1 MEIYKSSSEAGSE
14 VRSRGQAINN
24 RQVPT
29 EPANP
34 PLAPLRPARTALQPP
49 SETRTP
55 EELFDAINASVWGGG
70 KPDATAPSEPSER
83 DVAFNKINESI
94 FGKAPERSAEA
105 PPQGNKD
112 AGVVSDIG
120 NLLGLGV
127 NNLALSVR
135 ELVGRIPGVG
145 QSIVS
150 GLDSIDQWA
159 SGKSSEALLKGN
171 IKQGQAALT
180 TETRAAQDKEWW
192 DSDKGTFGEA
202 WSDPRAYMSGVFQSL
217 PEQAVTMFPV
227 MRLAKGIYATRMAGA
242 EAAQLSAANSART
255 ASLNSGA
262 TAGNAEIAA
271 VLAAQK
277 ALKDL
282 STQAAAASARAATIA
297 GGLSEGLL
305 AGAGSS
311 REVRDEIMKMT
322 PEQLGQSDAMRTLT
336 DSGMNFE
343 TARRTLAEDSATQA
357 FVLSG
362 SVTGLFGGLGDRFLA
377 KAITKGAG
385 TSIVGRT
392 TKGVLTQGG
401 EELPQEYG
409 SKVAQNFALQNAN
422 PNLELTEGA
431 LNQGLGGLATGGI
444 QGGFTA
450 GVFGKKEGQPETR
463 TVTSSSGPVTVSYEE
478 SIDPDQAQGTR
489 QQFTMTDRE
498 FADVTQDRDYMA
510 AAYALADDAGRA
522 LLSQANPELN
532 LSLASKDPGAIE
544 RGTAMINADPQFY
557 EGFVKR
563 LGQTGKADS
572 QGAID
577 LDGETAAQIQSGVA
591 SLDPD
596 MRDLWALTLERKL
609 EKKGELTWRDIP
621 QELIDSV
628 DTISFAGL
636 KAGLAINPRKTIDL
650 IRGAQN
656 NAANNSGN
664 APFDGGEVP
673 PNIPGPTI
681 NVRERMRIAG
691 EEADKGLAETEG
703 VYTTKKQ
710 VPSGANQSL
719 TGGPGDTA
727 GDTPEK
733 AVLRQGFEREARNI
747 AEIADP
753 GRQRYLANSAITA
766 MIRNGFTFDEAN
778 ALFGS
783 YLGTSDVDQDTG
795 DSDDK
800 PPNVS
805 DRLQAFNAIL
815 PNILQHDR
823 DVRGQESS
831 PQDYAPGNLTPGL
844 YQIAKLFG
852 INLTGYRYLGKDPM
866 LAKRNGIW
874 TPNGV
879 AINSAARDQ
888 FLTLFGHE
896 TYHELKR
903 RAPEE
908 AAALEAAVLKYIS
921 AEGSSAIRARIERLG
936 YPVEQVNEEVVADI
950 LGVMFQDR
958 QFWQQLGMQKP
969 TLLQRIVESID
980 GMIKRFG
987 ALGRRKDSVQQYIT
1001 DMTAVRDMMAG
1012 FVNQR
1017 LEAQA
1022 NGESNNMSGG
1032 SRESIE
1038 GDPIDQITALAKA
1051 GNKMEAAKVFRSSGL
1066 YQQMGIPFDTFYADA
1081 QRGEKA
1087 EKNERVVLT
1096 GRSPYLA
1103 KDQRKADQA
1112 NRFIG
1117 RGSSLSSTAQ
1127 YESDFGALANTG
1139 TYNSSDVV
1147 FVSAE
1152 GNRAGRVN
1160 PDFDEIDNAI
1170 SAGVT
1175 FITDDQANRERP
1187 YNVGEREVAQ
1197 HLETN
1202 GYREVAPG
1210 RWQPLQVAPKKAEA
1224 SPQKTETQDP
1234 AATGNTSTPDSGRI
1248 KALQLRAGLLA
1259 DAGRLNAAE
1268 SAEVSGLLD
1277 AGNVSAARS
1286 LLDNYS
1292 LRTWQKKPTQAEQEQ
1307 QVQFDKD
1314 VEMPPPRPPG
1324 QFEDGTAIS
1333 VGTVSPIVKEP
1344 TDLGTASTESE
1355 KERKQRV
1362 DERAEMYRQSYSDG
1376 VARAFIKQSLDP
1388 KGDKDILIQ
1397 TEYEFVDGDR
1407 VVGKVF
1413 SARGQYFRFNIKRD
1427 GSYLAGEGTPDVG
1440 RLIAKPPTGSTLRRV
1455 RQGLDPQQA
1464 KLDLEENK
1472 KQADKY
1478 RAEVQ
1483 RIMLTAF
1490 SPSGVT
1496 STLAE
1501 LRRSI
1506 AQYFSNPFFKKP
1518 KKGLSDVE
1526 YIFKMYADVGAMESE
1541 GVTPTKVGFDRM
1553 SGERVEQTKLG
1564 GKGGKAYVDALSKA
1578 IRRAQDGDV
1587 VARAGLLKTHAAQ
1600 INDELQALS
1609 EKMVEN
1615 GMSQQQAD
1623 EIVKPAQE
1631 SLKSLE
1637 DSTSLQDMESGLDE
1651 RIRKLNEL
1659 DGDNRQAEIDEILRI
1674 KKSLKAPEQELTAQ
1688 RDEKTLSLPTRAF
1701 SDARLAA
1708 AAAVDEI
1715 VNGTTSP
1722 IAIVRRELN
1731 KPDREFSFSDLRK
1744 EMAAR
1749 GMDIS
1754 QIDREVSQWP
1764 AAQYSLGYWV
1774 MKNSQ
1779 FMTPY
1784 AARLSW
1790 FNSHESIMS
1799 IYKDDQKMRGQY
1811 ESELSDVE
1819 NRFIEAMRA
1828 ERQAVNNRREE
1839 TTDEFGQGYSDAKKA
1854 FPHALFNKYSLD
1866 DMRNLDESS
1875 ITPEDADVLRSL
1887 VGGNS
1892 TFLPRLW
1899 LDDVAFALDARK
1911 DLRPLI
1917 LEGMGKQE
1925 RQAVERYL
1933 SMSASVMANNERVS
1947 ALRTYS
1953 TMLDNIGELDKAAYD
1968 AFKKQIIYAD
1978 LRAIPRILHRA
1989 QEIAD
1994 ITAQAKDKKELG
2006 TLLSAYLDKVY
2017 QDDERTS
2024 RTLDESKEE
2033 FDQIAGRGTPD
2044 VTDKEIDDYV
2054 DKMNRLGEREGGMER
2069 EDIKSVL
2076 MYEKIAEAAEAEAIA
2091 EIQTGI
2097 VADENQQAA
2106 PTTDQPENQAGLSGD
2121 IQYKR
2126 GRFSSGPAQ
2135 ATVIAHLR
2143 QITYG
2148 WKRQPNVQVFYNV
2161 DQIADPELRARL
2173 TERAESGAF
2182 KGAIDPDTG
2191 AVYIFSQHV
2200 EDLADAEF
2208 VMFHE
2213 LYGHWGLRAFLGDKL
2228 NAFLE
2233 NQYKLNKKIKAEADR
2248 QFDAALEDGSPMSR
2262 LESVEEAISD
2272 LAVKGE
2278 PNLFRQLI
2286 GQLVNWLRKHDMNTV
2301 ASWIDST
2308 GSSELAYILG
2318 QARKVAR
2325 TGEGISPF
2333 NGAPQ
2338 SVLYSR
2344 ANKRPIEIF
2353 SQRDGK
2359 ITGYARMNP
2368 VNQYWTVFTIKDID
2382 TGDFGAITVEEV
2394 GDATA
2399 ILKKVGTIS
2408 KSRDRDT
2415 RVDVDPGNLE
2425 QIPDYSD
2432 LTGWAK
2438 FTRNLQMKG
2447 QNTFLPVFEVARFLD
2462 SKGIKSTVIDD
2473 IIKYESRLGYFV
2485 TDFEKRFA
2493 NPIQRSLKALGDKGA
2508 TVEDVDLYLMAR
2520 TAKERNEAINKI
2532 NPTNFSGSGLSTD
2545 DAAQIIKDMEARPYI
2560 NELNEIATLTD
2571 QMSKDKVNYML
2582 QTGLIN
2588 KYQHASLIKYDH
2600 YVNLSGN
2607 KKLGLDAYDIKS
2619 LGGKTFNLKGNDVI
2633 RSTGRGTQAVDVLQN
2648 TMNSYLSTLMRGQKN
2663 RVMMSILQMVEQN
2676 PDPTYVAVEPIKE
2689 RKTVNVERLNFDKKI
2704 LRVIGDAATEASGR
2718 EFLDQLKRDIKDGS
2732 KDPDEALDD
2741 LSAKIN
2747 EAERRRDID
2756 PAEAKTALGR
2766 INEAVVM
2773 SGRLSPDGYV
2783 SMVEDNSL
2791 MLDPAVLVAKSN
2803 GKPVVMRFEDRGI
2816 EFVQAMTGMNVQESN
2831 GLVEGI
2837 GKWNRFF
2844 SQMVTT
2850 WNPAWLPINFI
2861 RDIQTAFANASADPN
2876 VGAVLAKEMSKQWMP
2891 ALKAAYKYTRSEQA
2905 EMKGKSFRDTLSP
2918 EWRDLIEE
2926 YFREGGGT
2934 FFLDRKGLEATLD
2947 KINRHMNGPKG
2958 VLQNVED
2965 KLEVVGDFM
2974 DLLATPS
2981 ELAPRLAA
2989 YKVLKEAG
2997 RSPSEAARYAKELT
3011 VNFNMKGS
3019 SKSFRALYVFA
3030 NPAIQGTY
3038 RMFQDYSRG
3047 EAGIAR
3053 YMPSNRFAAVAG
3065 AWMMLGI
3072 VSNYI
3077 ARAIGGE
3084 DEERPGIDM
3093 LDTIPGFKRATSL
3106 VFMPNMIGG
3115 SIPVAYGWN
3124 VFSTAGTYMFDT
3136 MTGRMK
3142 PEVAAGKVLAAAFD
3156 SFAPIGSGAESKTLT
3171 GRFFKTVLPSPLVP
3185 LIELSLNENRFGA
3198 PIHKE
3203 QTPFSDIKEA
3213 DAYMHFNS
3221 VNPISKGLMQTIAR
3235 LTSDGNPRY
3244 RPGLVDVN
3252 PAVMDHMISSYL
3264 PGLFSEAY
3272 KAVGLA
3278 VNKLAGRDVKD
3289 MPLPVIGRFEAKTPE
3304 GFDTGAMR
3312 RVGEK
3317 VSTLYKEAMAPDTS
3331 EARREQILR
3340 EHRGLGSTQA
3350 ILAGTSEQL
3359 KTISRNLQA
3368 IERNPNLSEKEKI
3381 DFRNQ
3386 MEKLK
3391 KQYTKRVVDA
3401 AVRSGFQDEVTG
3413 NTTDGFVGKAA
3424 ERLRQ

>member
-1 MEIYKSSSEAGSE
+1 MEIYKSSSEAGQE

-29 EPANP
+29 EPENP

-49 SETRTP
+49 SEARPP

-70 KPDATAPSEPSER
+70 KPDTTAPSEPN
-83 DVAFNKINESI
+83 DMDAAFNKINESI

-105 PPQGNKD
+105 APQGNKD

-159 SGKSSEALLKGN
+159 SGKSSEALLKDN

-180 TETRAAQDKEWW
+180 TETRAAQDKDWW
-192 DSDKGTFGEA
+192 DSDKGTFGTA

-227 MRLAKGIYATRMAGA
+227 MRMAKGIYATRMAGA

-262 TAGNAEIAA
+262 TAGSAEIAA
-271 VLAAQK
+271 GLAAQK

-297 GGLSEGLL
+297 GGISEGLL
-305 AGAGSS
+305 AGSGSS

-336 DSGMNFE
+336 DNGMDFE

-362 SVTGLFGGLGDRFLA
+362 AVTGLFGGLGDRFLA

-450 GVFGKKEGQPETR
+450 GVFGKREGQPETR
-463 TVTSSSGPVTVSYEE
+463 VVSSSSGPVTVTYEE
-478 SIDPDQAQGTR
+478 DVDPTTAQGTR
-489 QQFTMTDRE
+489 QQFALTDQE
-498 FADVTQDRDYMA
+498 FSDVTQDRDYMA
-510 AAYALADDAGRA
+510 AAYALADDAGRM
-522 LLSQANPELN
+522 LLEQASPELN
-532 LSLASKDPGAIE
+532 FALASRDPGAVE
-544 RGTAMINADPQFY
+544 RGTAMINENPQFY
-557 EGFVKR
+557 EGFIQRLNQMSEQIEAGGVK
-563 LGQTGKADS
+563 GSAD
-572 QGAID
+572 
-577 LDGETAAQIQSGVA
+577 L
-591 SLDPD
+591 
-596 MRDLWALTLERKL
+596 
-609 EKKGELTWRDIP
+609 
-621 QELIDSV
+621 
-628 DTISFAGL
+628 
-636 KAGLAINPRKTIDL
+636 
-650 IRGAQN
+650 
-656 NAANNSGN
+656 
-664 APFDGGEVP
+664 PFDGGDIP
-673 PNIPGPTI
+673 SNITGPTI
-681 NVRERMRIAG
+681 NVRQRMSQAK
-691 EEADKGLAETEG
+691 DLAEEG
-703 VYTTKKQ
+703 QAEAAGLLTRDNPLQSKSPTT
-710 VPSGANQSL
+710 
-719 TGGPGDTA
+719 
-727 GDTPEK
+727 
-733 AVLRQGFEREARNI
+733 
-747 AEIADP
+747 
-753 GRQRYLANSAITA
+753 
-766 MIRNGFTFDEAN
+766 
-778 ALFGS
+778 
-783 YLGTSDVDQDTG
+783 
-795 DSDDK
+795 
-800 PPNVS
+800 PNVS
-805 DRLQAFNAIL
+805 ERLQTFQKMRKNLVKSDNEKWEVPSVEA
-815 PNILQHDR
+815 
-823 DVRGQESS
+823 
-831 PQDYAPGNLTPGL
+831 DYSIANLTPDI
-844 YQIAKLFG
+844 YKIADLFG
-852 INLTGYRYLGKDPM
+852 VKVVGFKYTGKDT
-866 LAKRNGIW
+866 KIGRRSGIS
-874 TPNGV
+874 TPDGIALNV
-879 AINSAARDQ
+879 NSRDQ
-888 FLTLFGHE
+888 FLTVFGHE
-896 TYHELKR
+896 IYHNLSKRDRVVAQELETK
-903 RAPEE
+903 
-908 AAALEAAVLKYIS
+908 V
-921 AEGSSAIRARIERLG
+921 LG
-936 YPVEQVNEEVVADI
+936 YIAEEGKQGLRTKLANIGYTPDKINEETVADVMS
-950 LGVMFQDR
+950 VMFQDPI
-958 QFWQQLGMQKP
+958 FWEQLGQEKP
-969 TLLQRIVESID
+969 SLLQKVIRVID
-980 GMIKRFG
+980 DMIKRFG
-987 ALGRRKDSVQQYIT
+987 QMDNRSSELSQYISEMET
-1001 DMTAVRDMMAG
+1001 VRDMMSD
-1012 FVNQR
+1012 FVSQALDKQDMKNQ
-1017 LEAQA
+1017 EMDDSIQV
-1022 NGESNNMSGG
+1022 GDDPVGQF
-1032 SRESIE
+1032 RE
-1038 GDPIDQITALAKA
+1038 LASA
-1051 GNKMEAAKVFRSSGL
+1051 GNKSGAAKVFSAAKLRSQLGDFNTAFAQAS
-1066 YQQMGIPFDTFYADA
+1066 QQAVGAI
-1081 QRGEKA
+1081 
-1087 EKNERVVLT
+1087 NET
-1096 GRSPYLA
+1096 KEP
-1103 KDQRKADQA
+1103 
-1112 NRFIG
+1112 
-1117 RGSSLSSTAQ
+1117 SS
-1127 YESDFGALANTG
+1127 
-1139 TYNSSDVV
+1139 
-1147 FVSAE
+1147 
-1152 GNRAGRVN
+1152 
-1160 PDFDEIDNAI
+1160 
-1170 SAGVT
+1170 
-1175 FITDDQANRERP
+1175 
-1187 YNVGEREVAQ
+1187 
-1197 HLETN
+1197 
-1202 GYREVAPG
+1202 
-1210 RWQPLQVAPKKAEA
+1210 
-1224 SPQKTETQDP
+1224 
-1234 AATGNTSTPDSGRI
+1234 AATVNTSTPDSGRI

-1292 LRTWQKKPTQAEQEQ
+1292 LRTWQKKPTQAEQEEK
-1307 QVQFDKD
+1307 VQFDKD

-1344 TDLGTASTESE
+1344 TDLGTASAESE

-1376 VARAFIKQSLDP
+1376 VARAFIKQSLDS

-1413 SARGQYFRFNIKRD
+1413 SAGGKYFRFNISKN
-1427 GSYLAGEGTPDVG
+1427 GSYDKSKPADNITG
-1440 RLIAKPPTGSTLRRV
+1440 LIAKPPKGSTLRRV
-1455 RQGLDPQQA
+1455 RTGPDPVQSG
-1464 KLDLEENK
+1464 LDLEGNK
-1472 KQADKY
+1472 EQSNKY

-1483 RIMLTAF
+1483 RIMTQAF
-1490 SPSGVT
+1490 TPSQVQD
-1496 STLAE
+1496 TLANLRQE
-1501 LRRSI
+1501 LADESEKL
-1506 AQYFSNPFFKKP
+1506 FKFR
-1518 KKGLSDVE
+1518 KKKQSDVE
-1526 YIFKMYADVGAMESE
+1526 YV
-1541 GVTPTKVGFDRM
+1541 FDQFNLSTDAPGTSDLKIDPDTGQRQEVKNKD
-1553 SGERVEQTKLG
+1553 SKL
-1564 GKGGKAYVDALSKA
+1564 AAISKA
-1578 IRRAQDGDV
+1578 IEAAQRGDV
-1587 VARAGLLKTHAAQ
+1587 IARAGALRVHAAKISDSLAGLRRDMAEAGLAQRQ
-1600 INDELQALS
+1600 INDIVGEAERSLQAL
-1609 EKMVEN
+1609 
-1615 GMSQQQAD
+1615 QD
-1623 EIVKPAQE
+1623 ETDPNVVLEETGNAQP
-1631 SLKSLE
+1631 
-1637 DSTSLQDMESGLDE
+1637 T
-1651 RIRKLNEL
+1651 
-1659 DGDNRQAEIDEILRI
+1659 
-1674 KKSLKAPEQELTAQ
+1674 
-1688 RDEKTLSLPTRAF
+1688 RDENTLPLPTKEF

-1715 VNGTTSP
+1715 VNGNTSP

-1754 QIDREVSQWP
+1754 QIDREVAQWP
-1764 AAQYSLGYWV
+1764 AAQYSLAYWV
-1774 MKNSQ
+1774 QKNSEV
-1779 FMTPY
+1779 MTPY

-1790 FNSHESIMS
+1790 FNSHENIMA
-1799 IYKDDQKMRGQY
+1799 IYKDDPTMRGQY
-1811 ESELSDVE
+1811 EAELSDVE
-1819 NRFIEAMRA
+1819 NRFIDAMRA
-1828 ERQAVNNRREE
+1828 ERQAVRNRREE
-1839 TTDEFGQGYSDAKKA
+1839 STDEFGQEYSDAKKA
-1854 FPHALFNKYSLD
+1854 FPHALFNKYSLN
-1866 DMRNLDESS
+1866 DMRNLDESNIS
-1875 ITPEDADVLRSL
+1875 PEDVAVLRSL

-1899 LDDVAFALDARK
+1899 LDDVAFAMDARK
-1911 DLRPLI
+1911 DLRLEI
-1917 LEGMGKQE
+1917 LEGMNKQE

-1933 SMSASVMANNERVS
+1933 SMSASAIANNERIS

-1953 TMLDNIGELDKAAYD
+1953 TMLDNIEGLDRAGYE

-1978 LRAIPRILHRA
+1978 LRAIPALLHRA
-1989 QEIAD
+1989 QEVAD
-1994 ITAQAKDKKELG
+1994 ITAQAKNKKELG
-2006 TLLSAYLDKVY
+2006 EMLSAYLDKVY
-2017 QDDERTS
+2017 QNDERTS
-2024 RTLDESKEE
+2024 RTLDESQEE
-2033 FDQIAGRGTPD
+2033 FTQIAGRGKPE
-2044 VTDKEIDDYV
+2044 VTDADV
-2054 DKMNRLGEREGGMER
+2054 DSYLEQMNRLGAAEGQIDKKAAR
-2069 EDIKSVL
+2069 NNLIQ
-2076 MYEKIAEAAEAEAIA
+2076 EKIAQAAIK

-2097 VADENQQAA
+2097 AADENQQAA
-2106 PTTDQPENQAGLSGD
+2106 SETDQPENQAGLTGD

-2126 GRFSSGPAQ
+2126 SRVSNGPI
-2135 ATVIAHLR
+2135 ATIVDAHIKE
-2143 QITYG
+2143 ITFG
-2148 WKRQPNVQVFYNV
+2148 WKNKPNVTVYYNV
-2161 DQIADPELRARL
+2161 GQIKDEQLHARL

-2182 KGAIDPDTG
+2182 KGAIDPNTG
-2191 AVYIFSQHV
+2191 AIYIFSQHV

-2208 VMFHE
+2208 VLFHE

-2228 NAFLE
+2228 NPFLE

-2248 QFDAALEDGSPMSR
+2248 QFDEALEDGSPMSR
-2262 LESVEEAISD
+2262 LESIEEAISD
-2272 LAVKGE
+2272 LAAKGE

-2286 GQLVNWLRKHDMNTV
+2286 GQLVNWLRKHDMKTV
-2301 ASWIDST
+2301 ANWIDST

-2394 GDATA
+2394 GDAAA

-2408 KSRDRDT
+2408 KTRD
-2415 RVDVDPGNLE
+2415 VNSAQIDPNNLE
-2425 QIPDYSD
+2425 QIPDFND
-2432 LTGWAK
+2432 LTGWKK
-2438 FTRNLQMKG
+2438 FTRNMQIKG
-2447 QNTFLPVFEVARFLD
+2447 QNMFLPVFEVARFLE

-2473 IIKYESRLGYFV
+2473 IVKYESRLGSFV

-2508 TVEDVDLYLMAR
+2508 TVEDVDLYMMAR
-2520 TAKERNEAINKI
+2520 HARERNESINSI
-2532 NPTNFSGSGLSTD
+2532 NPTNFSGSGLSTS

-2560 NELNEIATLTD
+2560 NELNEIATLLD

-2588 KYQHASLIKYDH
+2588 KPQHASLIKYDH

-2619 LGGKTFNLKGNDVI
+2619 LGGKAFNLKGNDVI

-2648 TMNSYLSTLMRGQKN
+2648 TMNSYLATLMRGQKN
-2663 RVMMSILQMVEQN
+2663 RVMMSILQMMRQN
-2676 PDPTYVAVEPIKE
+2676 PDPTYVAIEPIKE

-2704 LRVIGDAATEASGR
+2704 LRSIGDAPNETSGR
-2718 EFLDQLKRDIKDGS
+2718 AFLAKLKKGIEDGS

-2741 LSAKIN
+2741 LSAEIN
-2747 EAERRRDID
+2747 LAERRGDIQPD
-2756 PAEAKTALGR
+2756 EAKAALDR

-2783 SMVEDNSL
+2783 SMVEDKSL
-2791 MLDPAVLVAKSN
+2791 MLDPAVLVAKEN
-2803 GKPVVMRFEDRGI
+2803 GKPVVIRFEDRGL

-2831 GLVEGI
+2831 GLVEAI

-2861 RDIQTAFANASADPN
+2861 RDVQTAFANAAADPN

-2891 ALKAAYKYTRSEQA
+2891 ALKAAYKYTRGEQA
-2905 EMKGKSFRDTLSP
+2905 EMKGKSFKDTLAP

-2947 KINRHMNGPKG
+2947 KINRHINGPQG
-2958 VLQNVED
+2958 VLQKVED

-2997 RSPSEAARYAKELT
+2997 RTPSEAARYAKELT

-3019 SKSFRALYVFA
+3019 AKSFRALYVFA

-3047 EAGIAR
+3047 EKGIAR
-3053 YMPSNRFAAVAG
+3053 YMPSNRFAAVAS

-3084 DEERPGIDM
+3084 DEERPGIDQ

-3124 VFSTAGTYMFDT
+3124 VFSTAGTYLFDT

-3142 PEVAAGKVLAAAFD
+3142 PEVAATKVMAAAFD

-3171 GRFFKTVLPSPLVP
+3171 GQLFKTFAPSPFVP
-3185 LIELSLNENRFGA
+3185 LYELSANENRFGA

-3203 QTPFSDIKEA
+3203 QSPFSDVKEA

-3221 VNPISKGLMQTIAR
+3221 VNPISKGLMQTVSQ

-3252 PAVMDHMISSYL
+3252 PAVVDHMISSYL

-3272 KAVGLA
+3272 RGVGWTI
-3278 VNKLAGRDVKD
+3278 NKLAGRNVKD
-3289 MPLPVIGRFEAKTPE
+3289 MPIPIVDRFNAKTPE

-3312 RVGEK
+3312 RVSEK

-3413 NTTDGFVGKAA
+3413 NTADGFVGKAA